1 MSVDTLRPALGAQAV
16 VPKQDA
22 NGQSGRESRRDGKPA
37 KPESE
42 QPERPRLVLNS
53 LGQLTGTIIDITA

>member
-1 MSVDTLRPALGAQAV
+1 MSVDPLRPGLGAQAV

-42 QPERPRLVLNS
+42 PPDRPRLVLNS